1 MNKTDVRGL
10 FFDNVTKEE
19 ALSLII
25 SRLEENR
32 QTTVFTPNSEILE
45 ECVENA
51 EIKKIIS
58 QSDILL
64 PDGIGVVKASEI
76 LKTPLKEKVA
86 GVEIGEELI
95 KRVKGHSFFFI
106 GGKPVCSSG
115 ESIAEKAART
125 LTDKYGCNVVG
136 TMHGYFE
143 KSGNENENAV
153 NKINDSGADIL
164 YVCFGF
170 PSQEKWIVENR
181 DKMPNIKLFIA
192 LGGSLDIYAGEAK
205 RAPKLFIKFGIEWLW
220 RFICEPSR
228 IARMLKLPKFYIGTL
243 RYAAKIKKQ
252 NGN

>member
-10 FFDNVTKEE
+10 LFDNVTKEE
-19 ALSLII
+19 AIFLII
-25 SRLEENR
+25 SRLEEGR
-32 QTTVFTPNSEILE
+32 QTTVFTPNSEIVE

-51 EIKKIIS
+51 EIKKVIL
-58 QSDILL
+58 QADILL
-64 PDGIGVVKASEI
+64 PDGIGVIKAAKI

-125 LTDKYGCNVVG
+125 LTDKYACNIVG

-143 KSGNENENAV
+143 KSGCESEDAV
-153 NKINDSGADIL
+153 NKINASGADIL
-164 YVCFGF
+164 YVCLGS
-170 PSQEKWIVENR
+170 PTQEKWIEENR
-181 DKMPNIKLFIA
+181 RKMPNVKLFIA

-205 RAPKLFIKFGIEWLW
+205 RAPTLFIKFGIEWLW
-220 RFICEPSR
+220 RLICEPSR
-228 IARMLKLPKFYIGTL
+228 IVRMLKLPKFYIGTL
-243 RYAAKIKKQ
+243 RYAAKIKKK
-252 NGN
+252 NDN